1 MRLIRATILGEPTE
15 RMASIL
21 KEDAVHFT
29 ETTGKE
35 YAGREAVIERFRF
48 VQENTNH
55 EYFVH
60 TATLTE
66 IKGGEA
72 LRYDVGKRCLVLAC
86 DDPDNLDA
94 ILFVDTDEAGD
105 IAAIYISRDPR
116 YTFKI
121 DLPPERKNILDDLP
135 FHDSYR
141 EAMLARASFHDF
153 IEREVAVEDIT
164 SDEILDRT
172 DSGAARMMLE
182 KLPQGEGAPDEE
194 LLKKLFGYMF
204 AKAIENAYAGE
215 AAFESDDAWEG
226 RCTSALDA
234 GGQKLLETAMK
245 YGRQFYT
252 DFELHTAGP
261 EEDGYEEE
269 LEEALIFVMCLGAYC
284 SAEYMGRSKQEEGE

>member
-1 MRLIRATILGEPTE
+1 MLYYENLGLDSLFEPEENLEGLIKYVCSE
-15 RMASIL
+15 
-21 KEDAVHFT
+21 
-29 ETTGKE
+29 GKE
-35 YAGREAVIERFRF
+35 VEGYLGLP
-48 VQENTNH
+48 
-55 EYFVH
+55 Y
-60 TATLTE
+60 
-66 IKGGEA
+66 
-72 LRYDVGKRCLVLAC
+72 Y
-86 DDPDNLDA
+86 NLDA

-121 DLPPERKNILDDLP
+121 DLPPQRKNILDDLP

-141 EAMLARASFHDF
+141 EAMLARASFHEF
-153 IEREVAVEDIT
+153 IEREVTVEDIT

-215 AAFESDDAWEG
+215 AAFEPDDAWEG

-234 GGQKLLETAMK
+234 GGQKLLETAME

-269 LEEALIFVMCLGAYC
+269 LEEAIIFVMCLGAYC
-284 SAEYMGRSKQEEGE
+284 SAEYMRRSKQEEGE